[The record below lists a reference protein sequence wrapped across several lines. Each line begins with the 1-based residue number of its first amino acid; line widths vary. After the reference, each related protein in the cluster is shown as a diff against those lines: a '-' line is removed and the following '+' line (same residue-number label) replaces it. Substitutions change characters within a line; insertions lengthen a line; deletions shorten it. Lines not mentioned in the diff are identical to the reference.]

1 MKNEELKK
9 WDRLRMVWIML
20 CAAFFILHS
29 AFFISCTSI
38 DCPVQNLVYTNYAL
52 KKADG
57 STDTLNIDTLWIK
70 TKRADGTDTLLLN
83 ALCGSTATKF
93 SLPIS
98 YTQPEDVFIT
108 QLTDTSGIPDIDT
121 IRIKKENYPHFE
133 SVDCQAAYFHE
144 ITSVATTQNII
155 DSIVIN
161 NPHVNYDATTA
172 HFNLY
177 LKANR

>member
-1 MKNEELKK
+1 MTMRNMWGWL
-9 WDRLRMVWIML
+9 
-20 CAAFFILHS
+20 ATAFLIFHFSFL
-29 AFFISCTSI
+29 ISCTSI

-57 STDTLNIDTLWIK
+57 STDTLKTDTLWII
-70 TKRADGTDTLLLN
+70 TRRADGTDTLLLN

-108 QLTDTSGIPDIDT
+108 LLTDTAGYAYIDT

-133 SVDCQAAYFHE
+133 SVDCQASYFHE
-144 ITSVATTQNII
+144 VTAVSTTHNAF
-155 DSIVIN
+155 DSIAI
-161 NPHVNYDATTA
+161 HHSSVNYDTSND
-172 HFNLY
+172 HFYLY
-177 LKANR
+177 VKKNRH

>member
-1 MKNEELKK
+1 MRKIVVIL
-9 WDRLRMVWIML
+9 LLVAVV
-20 CAAFFILHS
+20 AA
-29 AFFISCTSI
+29 CTNI
-38 DCPVQNLVYTNYAL
+38 DCPVNNRVYTVYNL

-57 STDTLNIDTLWIK
+57 TTDTLTKDTLWVK
-70 TKRADGTDTLLLN
+70 TLRANGTDTTISRQINGNVELN
-83 ALCGSTATKF
+83 CFFGSTATTF
-93 SLPIS
+93 ELPIS
-98 YTQPEDVFIT
+98 YTQPEDVLYMLVRSSKHIEYV
-108 QLTDTSGIPDIDT
+108 DTV
-121 IRIKKENYPHFE
+121 RIKKEDYPHFE

-144 ITSVATTQNII
+144 ITSVATTHNII